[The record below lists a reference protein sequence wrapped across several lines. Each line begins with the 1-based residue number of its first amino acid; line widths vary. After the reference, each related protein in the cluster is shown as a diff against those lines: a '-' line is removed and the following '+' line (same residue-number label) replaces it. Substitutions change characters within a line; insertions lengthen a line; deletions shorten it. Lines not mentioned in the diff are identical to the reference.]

1 MRLKGKY
8 LLHRLIWVQAS
19 CFGLLMIF
27 INIDDEYLIP
37 KLVHTTLPW
46 SPSTVAGAMDS
57 LWVFFLIAM
66 ALYIQSRYLQ
76 KIRLLEGIL
85 SVCANC
91 KKIRD
96 GKDHW
101 SPIEEY
107 IHERTHAD
115 FSHTICPDCGVKLYG
130 DLYVKAMAGS
140 TGPEGALKPGATGS
154 AREPGPE

>member
-1 MRLKGKY
+1 MQLKGKY
-8 LLHRLIWVQAS
+8 LLRRLIWVQVA
-19 CFGLLMIF
+19 CFVLLLIF

-37 KLVHTTLPW
+37 KLMDESVPW
-46 SPSTVAGAMDS
+46 SPATMAGVLDS
-57 LWVFFLIAM
+57 LWVVFLM
-66 ALYIQSRYLQ
+66 GLALYIQSKYLQ

-96 GKDHW
+96 GKEHW

-107 IHERTHAD
+107 IQERTHAD

-130 DLYVKAMAGS
+130 ELYIKAMAES
-140 TGPEGALKPGATGS
+140 TGQADPPE
-154 AREPGPE
+154 RGPA